1 MKLRRSASMLVLLTV
16 FLLGRFVFAGQ
27 PIKMQTAPAQVQPV
41 INKNITQQVP
51 LVDPQISILGI
62 QTRNMQTLSMVEY
75 EIKIKNDA
83 STPYRGIA
91 QLALDLKSIIP
102 PGENIFW
109 EEGTPAKE
117 IGPLAPGE
125 EKSIRGQLSRKGAAV
140 SLRASIKTKDKV
152 WQSKTVKMAEMPAP
166 KVEIT
171 NLEIRD
177 GKVYAAIKNKSAYQ
191 IDPNGGL
198 LIQFYGGVKQAD
210 GSVEFSPAGGRSM
223 TLAPHAEATQSS
235 TIRDG
240 FDLYKVTLFFTRG
253 KTNITADSKLI
264 SL

>member
-1 MKLRRSASMLVLLTV
+1 MKFRRSASVLALLTV
-16 FLLGRFVFAGQ
+16 FLLGQFAFAGQ
-27 PIKMQTAPAQVQPV
+27 PIKMQTAPAKVQPA
-41 INKNITQQVP
+41 INKNVAKQAP
-51 LVDPQISILGI
+51 LVDPKISILGI

-75 EIKIKNDA
+75 EVKIKNDA
-83 STPYRGIA
+83 TEPYKGMA
-91 QLALDLKSIIP
+91 QLALDVKSIIP

-125 EKSIRGQLSRKGAAV
+125 EKSFRGQMSRKGSAV

-152 WQSKTVKMAEMPAP
+152 WQSRTVKMAEMPAP
-166 KVEIT
+166 EVEIT

-177 GKVYAAIKNKSAYQ
+177 GKVYATIKNKSGYQ

-210 GSVEFSPAGGRSM
+210 GSVAFSPAGGRSM
-223 TLAPHAEATQSS
+223 ALAPHGESTQSA

-240 FDLYKVTLFFTRG
+240 FDLYKVTLFLSRG

-264 SL
+264 NL